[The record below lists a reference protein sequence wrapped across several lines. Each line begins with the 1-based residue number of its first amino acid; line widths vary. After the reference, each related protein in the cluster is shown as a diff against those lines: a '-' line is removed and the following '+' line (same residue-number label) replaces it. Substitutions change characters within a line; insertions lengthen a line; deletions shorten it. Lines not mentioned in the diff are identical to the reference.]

1 MSRTKAMTLIA
12 AKANVN
18 PITVRR
24 YLDGTTK
31 AHAIVEEAILHAAKE
46 LKIDLKPLR
55 KKAA

>member
-1 MSRTKAMTLIA
+1 MTLIA